1 MLRFFI
7 LLAWLC
13 EVWGGP
19 LETQKRAAEIQSD
32 EGDVNSQ
39 SSNTNF
45 VKHPETSL
53 DISDEF
59 AFDEGDIIVPSERNA
74 VSAVWPEVDGEMSV
88 PYEIHFDLKDRTPQI
103 TEALKMISNRTCIK
117 FHPHRNETDYL
128 KFLYGQGCASYVGCL
143 GGEQNILIGPQ
154 CKVGNICHEILH
166 SLGLYHEHSRHD
178 RGEHITILF
187 ENIVSGKAEDFMV
200 KKGNT
205 LGINYDVES
214 ILHYG
219 STYFSRNGKPTI
231 LPKDGA
237 VKIGQ
242 RTHLSELD
250 VARLRKL
257 YHCDR
262 RENQV

>member
-13 EVWGGP
+13 EVWAGP
-19 LETQKRAAEIQSD
+19 LETHKRAAEIQSD
-32 EGDVNSQ
+32 EGYINSR
-39 SSNTNF
+39 SLNPN
-45 VKHPETSL
+45 VLNHPETVMDL
-53 DISDEF
+53 SD
-59 AFDEGDIIVPSERNA
+59 DDTLEGDILRSKDRNA
-74 VSAVWPEVDGEMSV
+74 VSALWPEVDGAMSV
-88 PYEIHFDLKDRTPQI
+88 PYEIHFDLENRTPQI

-128 KFLYGQGCASYVGCL
+128 IFQYGQGCASYVGCL
-143 GGEQNILIGPQ
+143 GGEQMILVGPQ
-154 CKVGNICHEILH
+154 CKVGNICHEVLH

-178 RGEHITILF
+178 REKYITILF
-187 ENIVSGKAEDFMV
+187 ENVVSGKEEDFKV
-200 KKGNT
+200 KEGNT
-205 LGINYDVES
+205 LGINYDVGS

-219 STYFSRNGKPTI
+219 SNYFSRNGKPTI
-231 LPKDGA
+231 VPKDGA

-262 RENQV
+262 RENKV